1 MPEETTGRGATGLRV
16 APAAGSAGGA
26 GPEVGRR
33 PLMVYAVAAV
43 SALGGL
49 LFGYDTGIISGAL
62 LYLREDF
69 DLSSREQE
77 IVVSVILVGAMVGAL
92 LAGRLSQRYGRRKVV
107 MAVAVIFGVGAV
119 AAALAPDVLTLI
131 LSRFV
136 LGLAVGGASNM
147 VPVYIAEMAPAAIRG
162 RLMVLFQLMVAIG
175 QLISYLCGWAL
186 AGSGGWRTMFGLAVI
201 PAVVL
206 VVGMALLPESPRW
219 LVERGQRETARA
231 VLARLRGPGEDV
243 DAEIAEIEGIAAA
256 GRDGR
261 RGGWREL
268 SRPWVRPALIVAIGI
283 AAFSQLT
290 GINAIVYYAPTVL
303 ADAGFGDS
311 VALLTG
317 IGIGVMLVIAGVAG
331 AILVDKA
338 GRRRTMLW
346 FLPGSGLAMAVL
358 ALAFLGNS
366 GSALQRWTVV
376 LSLFAYI
383 LFNGIGMQAVVWLIG
398 PEVLP
403 LSVRGPATS
412 LATLSV
418 WGFDLLIAVTA
429 LTMINSIGR
438 SGTFFLYALM
448 NVACIVF
455 VVRKVPETR
464 GRSLEEIERELL
476 SKARPAT
483 AR

>member
-1 MPEETTGRGATGLRV
+1 MPEVTGAPGGAG
-16 APAAGSAGGA
+16 AAAGSAAA
-26 GPEVGRR
+26 GRPPVAEEGRQ
-33 PLMVYAVAAV
+33 PLLVYAVAAV

-62 LYLREDF
+62 LDLREDF
-69 DLSSREQE
+69 SLSSREQE
-77 IVVSVILVGAMVGAL
+77 WVVSVILVGAMVGAL
-92 LAGRLSQRYGRRKVV
+92 VSGRLSQRHGRRRVV
-107 MAVAVIFGVGAV
+107 MAVAVVFGLGAV
-119 AAALAPDVLTLI
+119 AAAVATGTTTLI
-131 LSRFV
+131 LARFV

-147 VPVYIAEMAPAAIRG
+147 VPVYIAEMAPPAIRG

-186 AGSGGWRTMFGLAVI
+186 ADSGGWRVMFGLAVI

-206 VVGMALLPESPRW
+206 VVGMTMLPESPRW
-219 LVERGQRETARA
+219 LVEHGRRDQARS
-231 VLARLRGPGEDV
+231 VLERLRPPGSDI
-243 DAEIAEIEGIAAA
+243 DAEIRDIAAVSEGESGA
-256 GRDGR
+256 S
-261 RGGWREL
+261 WREL
-268 SRPWVRPALIVAIGI
+268 RRPWLRPALVVAVGI

-290 GINAIVYYAPTVL
+290 GINAIVYYAPTIL

-317 IGIGVMLVIAGVAG
+317 VGIGVMLVAAGVSG

-358 ALAFLGNS
+358 GLAFLG
-366 GSALQRWTVV
+366 GDGTAWQRWTVI
-376 LSLFAYI
+376 LSLFVYI
-383 LFNGIGMQAVVWLIG
+383 LFNGIGMQSVVWLIG

-403 LSVRGPATS
+403 LRVRGPAMS

-429 LTMINSIGR
+429 LSAINAMGR
-438 SGTFFLYALM
+438 SGLFFIYALM
-448 NVACIVF
+448 NAACIVF
-455 VVRKVPETR
+455 TLRRVPETR
-464 GRSLEEIERELL
+464 GRSLEEIEQALL
-476 SKARPAT
+476 RDRPGRA
-483 AR
+483 AAA

>member
-1 MPEETTGRGATGLRV
+1 MPEATKDGLRDAR
-16 APAAGSAGGA
+16 APARTGAPGGGT
-26 GPEVGRR
+26 GPAERGR
-33 PLMVYAVAAV
+33 PLLVYAVAAV

-69 DLSSREQE
+69 RLSSREQE
-77 IVVSVILVGAMVGAL
+77 IVVGVILVGAMAGAL
-92 LAGRLSQRYGRRKVV
+92 LAGRLSQRYGRRRVV
-107 MAVAVIFGVGAV
+107 MAVAVVFGVGAV
-119 AAALAPDVLTLI
+119 AAAMAPDTLTLV
-131 LSRFV
+131 LARFV

-147 VPVYIAEMAPAAIRG
+147 VPVYIAEMAPPEIRG

-175 QLISYLCGWAL
+175 QLVSYLCGWAL
-186 AGSGGWRTMFGLAVI
+186 AGSGGWRMMFGLAVI

-206 VVGMALLPESPRW
+206 VVGMAMLPESPRW
-219 LVERGQRETARA
+219 LVEHGHREAARA
-231 VLARLRGPGEDV
+231 VLARLRRPGEDI
-243 DAEIAEIEGIAAA
+243 DAELGDIAAVSR
-256 GRDGR
+256 GEG

-268 SRPWVRPALIVAIGI
+268 RRPWVRPALVVAIGI

-317 IGIGVMLVIAGVAG
+317 IGIGVMLVVAGVAG
-331 AILVDKA
+331 AVLVDRV

-358 ALAFLGNS
+358 ALAFLGDA
-366 GSALQRWTVV
+366 GSAVQRWTVV

-398 PEVLP
+398 PEILP

-429 LTMINSIGR
+429 LTAINSIGR
-438 SGTFFLYALM
+438 SGTFLLYALM
-448 NVACIVF
+448 NAACIVF
-455 VVRKVPETR
+455 VVRKVPETK
-464 GRSLEEIERELL
+464 GRSLEEIERALR
-476 SKARPAT
+476 SPGPVAAAAR
-483 AR
+483 

>member
-1 MPEETTGRGATGLRV
+1 MPEATTGGGVRTAV
-16 APAAGSAGGA
+16 PAATPGDAGA
-26 GPEVGRR
+26 GRSH
-33 PLMVYAVAAV
+33 PLLVYAVAAV

-107 MAVAVIFGVGAV
+107 MAVAVVFGVGAV
-119 AAALAPDVLTLI
+119 AAALAPDVPTLI

-147 VPVYIAEMAPAAIRG
+147 VPVYIAEMAPPAIRG

-175 QLISYLCGWAL
+175 QLISFLCGWAL
-186 AGSGGWRTMFGLAVI
+186 AGSGGWRMMFGLAVI

-219 LVERGQRETARA
+219 LVEHGRREAARA
-231 VLARLRGPGEDV
+231 VLARLRRPGEDV
-243 DAEIAEIEGIAAA
+243 DAEIEDIAAVSR
-256 GRDGR
+256 GEG

-268 SRPWVRPALIVAIGI
+268 RRPWVRPALVVAIGI

-317 IGIGVMLVIAGVAG
+317 IGIGAMLVVAGVAG

-358 ALAFLGNS
+358 ALAFLGDG

-398 PEVLP
+398 PEILP

-429 LTMINSIGR
+429 LTMIDNIGR
-438 SGTFFLYALM
+438 SGTFLLYALM
-448 NVACIVF
+448 NVVCIVF
-455 VVRKVPETR
+455 VVRRVPETK

-476 SKARPAT
+476 SSGTRPAA